1 MTQINLATTISVLR
15 AHFGD
20 RISTSYE
27 LRKSHGSGE
36 GFHSGDQLPYAV
48 VFVRSNEDVAYTDR
62 QCAATRTPIIPF
74 GVGTSLEGQ
83 LAAVRGGVS
92 LDLSQMDKVLSVSA
106 EDLDCRVE
114 AGVTREALNLMIRDQ
129 GLFFPLDPGANASL
143 GGLASTRAS
152 GTNTVRYGTMREL
165 TLGLTVVQA
174 DGSIIRTGGRARKSS
189 AGYDLTKLF
198 IGSEGTLGIIT
209 ELQIRLFGIPE
220 AFSAAV
226 CQFQTLK
233 GATTTAMEAMQ
244 IGVPLARIE
253 LLDEL
258 QMKACIAYSKLENL
272 AEAPTLF
279 LEFHGTPNA
288 VAEQVET
295 IRELAAANNGGTFR
309 WASTQ
314 EDRSKFW
321 AARHNAYW
329 AARALAPDKY
339 SFATDAC
346 VPISHLAEVIDAC
359 RAKAA
364 ESGLISPVTGHFGDG
379 NFHLLILFDNYDSDE
394 GKRAEQLVQD
404 VAEIA
409 LQYGG
414 TISGEHG
421 IGLHKRKLMQA
432 EHGDALMTMRA
443 IKQALDP
450 HDILNPGKMLP
461 EIIER
466 GYVFGH

>member
-1 MTQINLATTISVLR
+1 M
-15 AHFGD
+15 
-20 RISTSYE
+20 
-27 LRKSHGSGE
+27 
-36 GFHSGDQLPYAV
+36 
-48 VFVRSNEDVAYTDR
+48 
-62 QCAATRTPIIPF
+62 
-74 GVGTSLEGQ
+74 
-83 LAAVRGGVS
+83 
-92 LDLSQMDKVLSVSA
+92 
-106 EDLDCRVE
+106 
-114 AGVTREALNLMIRDQ
+114 
-129 GLFFPLDPGANASL
+129 
-143 GGLASTRAS
+143 ASTRAS
-152 GTNTVRYGTMREL
+152 GTNAVRYGTMREL

-220 AFSAAV
+220 AVSAAV

-244 IGVPLARIE
+244 MGVPLARIE

-314 EDRSKFW
+314 EDRSKLW

-329 AARALAPDKY
+329 AARALAPGKH

-364 ESGLISPVTGHFGDG
+364 ESGLISPVTGHVGDG

-421 IGLHKRKLMQA
+421 IGLHKMDFLIA
-432 EHGDALMTMRA
+432 EAGAGAVAMMRS

-450 HDILNPGKMLP
+450 LNILNPGKIFAL
-461 EIIER
+461 EA
-466 GYVFGH
+466 

>member
-1 MTQINLATTISVLR
+1 MRRNTHT
-15 AHFGD
+15 H
-20 RISTSYE
+20 
-27 LRKSHGSGE
+27 H
-36 GFHSGDQLPYAV
+36 
-48 VFVRSNEDVAYTDR
+48 
-62 QCAATRTPIIPF
+62 PF

-92 LDLSQMDKVLSVSA
+92 LNLSQMDKVLSVSA

-143 GGLASTRAS
+143 GGMASTRAS
-152 GTNTVRYGTMREL
+152 GTNAVRYGTMREL

-189 AGYDLTKLF
+189 AGYDLTQLF

-220 AFSAAV
+220 AVSAAV

-244 IGVPLARIE
+244 MGVPLARIE

-314 EDRSKFW
+314 EDRSKLW

-329 AARALAPDKY
+329 AARALAPGKH

-346 VPISHLAEVIDAC
+346 VPISHLAKVQMI
-359 RAKAA
+359 RQAK
-364 ESGLISPVTGHFGDG
+364 GHY
-379 NFHLLILFDNYDSDE
+379 L
-394 GKRAEQLVQD
+394 K
-404 VAEIA
+404 
-409 LQYGG
+409 
-414 TISGEHG
+414 
-421 IGLHKRKLMQA
+421 
-432 EHGDALMTMRA
+432 
-443 IKQALDP
+443 
-450 HDILNPGKMLP
+450 
-461 EIIER
+461 
-466 GYVFGH
+466 